1 MAHLWGKLRVQAT
14 SLHTQTGIRHGLPRC
29 LTVSRQQAD
38 AGGDTGGDADGN
50 TLPVRST
57 FFRLIC
63 LGLAIMMA
71 LLSLPGQ
78 AQSAAASAAPAN
90 EDTLARIKR
99 TGTVVLGY
107 RSDARPF
114 SFKGVDGQPAGYSVD
129 LCKTVAAALAERLRL
144 PQLKTRWQVVT
155 PADRVDQV
163 RKGTVDLE
171 CGTTT
176 RTLAREAQVDFSH
189 TIFVDGLSLMSLAGA
204 QLTKTTDVQGKRIG
218 VVAGTTGA
226 SRIGAALAAV
236 GVNAQL
242 VTLTDYRDGINAI
255 DAGKVDL
262 LAGDRGVLV
271 GTALDAPGRAYSL
284 MQDMFSVEPYA
295 LMMARDPAFRYEV
308 NRALSRFYRS
318 GEIQTTYNHWLQP
331 YGEPTRVM
339 SAVFQLYALPD

>member
-1 MAHLWGKLRVQAT
+1 MSHLWGKTGPGTGLRSQPV
-14 SLHTQTGIRHGLPRC
+14 IRHGLPRC
-29 LTVSRQQAD
+29 QTVTRQQAE
-38 AGGDTGGDADGN
+38 AREEA
-50 TLPVRST
+50 LPVRSAL
-57 FFRLIC
+57 FRLVC

-78 AQSAAASAAPAN
+78 AQGNATTSAAPSG

-99 TGTVVLGY
+99 TGTLVMGF
-107 RSDARPF
+107 RADARPF
-114 SFKGVDGQPAGYSVD
+114 SFKGVDGQAAGYSVD
-129 LCKTVAAALAERLRL
+129 LCKAVAVALAERLRL
-144 PQLKTRWQVVT
+144 PQLKTRWQAVT
-155 PADRVDQV
+155 PADRVEQV
-163 RKGTVDLE
+163 RKGSIDLE

-189 TIFVDGLSLMSLAGA
+189 TIFVDGLSLMSLAGSQFSRPA
-204 QLTKTTDVQGKRIG
+204 DIQGKRIG

-226 SRIGAALAAV
+226 NRIGPALAAA

-262 LAGDRGVLV
+262 LAGDRGILV

-295 LMMARDPAFRYEV
+295 LMMARDAAFRYEV

-318 GEIQTTYNHWLQP
+318 GEVLTTYNHWMQP
-331 YGEPTRVM
+331 YGEPTKLM
-339 SAVFQLYALPD
+339 SAAFQLYALPD